1 MPKTTKKSKPA
12 VKKTVT
18 KSKPEPTVEQIIA
31 EQVQQQLQEAL
42 LNIEIEV
49 PQQNTDA
56 FVDMDLLRDEIKK
69 QVEFETRKTS
79 YKTTNERIVASREVK
94 ALILD
99 INEIYKESK
108 DAELM
113 DLMKRLTV
121 IKRKIEKRL
130 KGRPGS

>member
-1 MPKTTKKSKPA
+1 M
-12 VKKTVT
+12 
-18 KSKPEPTVEQIIA
+18 ELIQR
-31 EQVQQQLQEAL
+31 AL
-42 LNIEIEV
+42 
-49 PQQNTDA
+49 
-56 FVDMDLLRDEIKK
+56 
-69 QVEFETRKTS
+69 EFETRKTS